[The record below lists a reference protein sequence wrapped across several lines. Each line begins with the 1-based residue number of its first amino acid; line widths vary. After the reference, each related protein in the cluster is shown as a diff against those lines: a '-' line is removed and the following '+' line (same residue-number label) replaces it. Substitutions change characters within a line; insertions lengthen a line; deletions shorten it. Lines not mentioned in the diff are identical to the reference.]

1 MEEIAEILVRSMD
14 LIPLAKT
21 DEINDG
27 AAKEIN
33 LTHCQPP
40 LELFVIRKNGR
51 FFAYLNQ
58 CPHTGVNL
66 NWLPHQFF
74 DIDNEFIQCTTH
86 GALFT
91 VENGQCVRGPCVGAY
106 LQSAPIII
114 EDGTIY
120 LRSSQTDAG
129 IASCD

>member
-1 MEEIAEILVRSMD
+1 MD
-14 LIPLAKT
+14 LIPLVKT

-27 AAKEIN
+27 AAKEFN
-33 LTHCQPP
+33 LTQYHPP
-40 LELFVIRKNGR
+40 LELFVIRKHGR

-66 NWLPHQFF
+66 NWMAHQFF
-74 DIDNEFIQCTTH
+74 DIDNEFIQCATH

-106 LQSAPIII
+106 LQPVPIII

-120 LRSSQTDAG
+120 LHSSQNDAG
-129 IASCD
+129 ITSRD

>member
-1 MEEIAEILVRSMD
+1 MD

-27 AAKEIN
+27 TAKEFN
-33 LTHCQPP
+33 LTQYHPP
-40 LELFVIRKNGR
+40 LELFVIHKNGR
-51 FFAYLNQ
+51 FFAYVNQ

-74 DIDNEFIQCTTH
+74 DIDNAFIQCATH

-91 VENGQCVRGPCVGAY
+91 VENGQCVRGPCAGAF
-106 LQSAPIII
+106 LQSAPIFI
-114 EDGTIY
+114 ENGTIY
-120 LRSSQTDAG
+120 LRSAPPDAG
-129 IASCD
+129 ITFGD